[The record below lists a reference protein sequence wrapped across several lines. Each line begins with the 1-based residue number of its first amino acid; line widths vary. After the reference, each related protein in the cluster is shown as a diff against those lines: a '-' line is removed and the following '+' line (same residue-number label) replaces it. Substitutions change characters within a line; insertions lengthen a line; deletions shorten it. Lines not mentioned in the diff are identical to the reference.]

1 MSSLTGLFVGRGE
14 KGGSMQGSE
23 SRGGGSKAVN
33 REGMLEKF
41 AVKVIGIQRCEVC
54 ILGQGSCINVQCKL
68 AVKLMCDKVQ
78 PAVNTLQ
85 GSQCN

>member
-14 KGGSMQGSE
+14 KGGVCREVRAGE
-23 SRGGGSKAVN
+23 GGSKAVN

-54 ILGQGSCINVQCKL
+54 IPGQRSCINVQCKL

-85 GSQCN
+85 GSQRN

>member
-1 MSSLTGLFVGRGE
+1 MWR
-14 KGGSMQGSE
+14 SE
-23 SRGGGSKAVN
+23 SRGLGRKAVN
-33 REGMLEKF
+33 RERMLEKF

-54 ILGQGSCINVQCKL
+54 IPGQGSCINVQCKL

-85 GSQCN
+85 GSQSSWDETCNLEDGRE

>member
-1 MSSLTGLFVGRGE
+1 
-14 KGGSMQGSE
+14 
-23 SRGGGSKAVN
+23 
-33 REGMLEKF
+33 MLEKF

-54 ILGQGSCINVQCKL
+54 IPGQGSCINVQCKL

-85 GSQCN
+85 GSQSSWDETCNLEDGREQKKKEKRKKMHCKLFLT